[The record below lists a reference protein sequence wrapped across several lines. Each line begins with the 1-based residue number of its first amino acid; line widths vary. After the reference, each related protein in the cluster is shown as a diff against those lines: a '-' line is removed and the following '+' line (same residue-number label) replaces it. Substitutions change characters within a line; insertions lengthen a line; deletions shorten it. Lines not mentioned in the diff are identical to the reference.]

1 MNKLMTALFVLALVA
16 ITVPAIAQVVP
27 GRYIVILH
35 DDSPHP
41 GAVASG
47 HGLAP
52 SSVYSHVF
60 KGFSG
65 KMSPQAAAALVKNP
79 FVKSVEPDRYVQA
92 VAQTL
97 PTGID
102 RIDAESVSGNYSVD
116 VDIAIIDTGIGL
128 DHPDLNVVSGVDC
141 RRLDRKTGSCK
152 VGGNDDNGHGSH
164 CAGTAA
170 ALDNGIGVLGVAPGA
185 RLHAIKVLDS
195 KGSGFLSWIIQGLD
209 HAAANADVID
219 VVNLSL
225 GGSGFDDT
233 DGLDCSLSNDAE
245 HIAIC
250 ALVNAGVTVV
260 VAAGNESDDAA
271 NHTPAA
277 FDEVITVSALADFDG
292 KPGGLGAGSFAFSS
306 CTEDVDDSLACF
318 SNYGH
323 DVDIMAPGVG
333 IYSTVVGG
341 YATYSGT
348 SMASPH
354 VAGAAALVVAA
365 NPGFTPAQVKA
376 ELLAN
381 ALPTTCNSVDGIC
394 ADDPDGIQEPFL
406 YVGAGLP
413 GCVDASECDDSNEC
427 TLDSCVD
434 GACQFAAAADDTGCT
449 DGLCCGGTC
458 VAPACTLGTDCADG
472 DQCTSE
478 DCLLGGTCA
487 ASCEYQAAA
496 CSGQVA
502 DGCCSEGCDWGT
514 DVDCPSAQ
522 CGDSVCAGAALDE
535 DCNSCPADCTGKGK
549 NNSKACCGDGTCA
562 SKLESADS
570 CPIDCQ

>member
-1 MNKLMTALFVLALVA
+1 MSRVFGVLVA
-16 ITVPAIAQVVP
+16 LAAVTIAVPANAQVVP

-35 DDSPHP
+35 DDAPHP

-47 HGLAP
+47 HGLAA

-65 KMSPQAAAALVKNP
+65 KMSPQAAAALEKNP

-97 PTGID
+97 PTGVD
-102 RIDAESVSGNYSVD
+102 RIDAESVAGNFSVD
-116 VDIAIIDTGIGL
+116 VDIAIIDTGIDL
-128 DHPDLNVVSGVDC
+128 SHADLNVVSGVDC
-141 RRLDRKTGSCK
+141 RRLNRKTGQCK
-152 VGGNDDNGHGSH
+152 AGGNDDNGHGTH

-170 ALDNGIGVLGVAPGA
+170 ALDNGIGVIGVAPGA

-225 GGSGFDDT
+225 GGSGYDDT
-233 DGLDCSLSNDAE
+233 DGQDCSLSNDAE

-292 KPGGLGAGSFAFSS
+292 KPGGLGTGSFAFSS

-333 IYSTVVGG
+333 IYSTVIGG
-341 YATYSGT
+341 YGSSSGT
-348 SMASPH
+348 SMAAPH

-365 NPGFTPAQVKA
+365 NPGFSPAQVKA

-381 ALPTTCNSVDGIC
+381 ALATTCGTLEGVC
-394 ADDPDGIQEPFL
+394 TDDPDGIQEPFL
-406 YVGAGLP
+406 YVGAGDP
-413 GCVDASECDDSNEC
+413 GCVDASECDDNNEC

-434 GACQFAAAADDTGCT
+434 GTCQFASAADDSACTG
-449 DGLCCGGTC
+449 GLCCGGAC
-458 VAPACTLGTDCADG
+458 VAPACTTSSDCADG
-472 DQCTSE
+472 DGCTSE
-478 DCLLGGTCA
+478 ACLLGGTCA
-487 ASCEYQAAA
+487 ASCEYHDAA
-496 CSGQVA
+496 CSGQVS
-502 DGCCSEGCDWGT
+502 DGCCSDGCDWGT
-514 DVDCPSAQ
+514 DIDCPSAQ
-522 CGDSVCAGAALDE
+522 CGDSVCAGSALDE
-535 DCNSCPADCTGKGK
+535 DCNTCPADCPGKGK
-549 NNSKACCGDGTCA
+549 NNSKACCGDGTCK
-562 SKLESADS
+562 SKLESPAS
-570 CPIDCQ
+570 CPVDCQ